1 MRRIS
6 VDIGGTFTDCCLI
19 WDGRIVEAKA
29 PTTHYRLSEGF
40 MKAMGNAA
48 EHLGVTIRDILSTV
62 DSVRYGTTLGTNALL
77 ERSGPALGL
86 VTTCGFED
94 VVILGRGRQY
104 GEGLTDEKKADI
116 AGADRPVPI
125 IPRSSIVGI
134 HERID
139 YRGDVVFD
147 ISRDEVREK
156 VQTLVDKG
164 VRGFVVCFI
173 NSVMNPVHEKIVEEV
188 IHEEYPTNFL
198 GSFPVILSHTISG
211 KKGEYTRTISS
222 ILDAY
227 LHREMQ
233 YGLRS
238 LEMELRRNGYARPM
252 IVVHN
257 TGGMAQLKTTHAL
270 QTIHAGPVAGLFAAE
285 QLAGE
290 TTNRNLITTDMGG
303 TSFDIGLVV
312 SGGVRFYEFN
322 PVIDRWLVS
331 IPMMDIK
338 AIGAGGGSIAKFDKT
353 FGSIEVGPQSAGS
366 DPGPACFDMG
376 GTEPTVTD
384 ANLVLGYLNPDN
396 YAEGKLRLSR
406 RRAEQAIKR
415 RVADPMKM
423 TVLEAAAAIRKIVD
437 SKMSQ
442 AIFKEVALKGYD
454 PRKFAL
460 LAYGGN
466 GATHCCGYA
475 EGLGATRIIV
485 PPNSSIFSA
494 VGGGNMDQVHI
505 YEKSTYLYMYDPGR
519 KAVYDRL
526 AEFNEVVADLAK
538 KGRDDL
544 MRQGFAPEQVCHRL
558 ELDMRYG
565 DQLQLT
571 SVVSPVDS
579 LTSRRDVLQIIK
591 GFHLEYGKRFGKG
604 SQTPEV
610 GIKVNVIRVVSYVN
624 LAKLPYSGN
633 GNGRGASVAATPS
646 ARRDCHFE
654 SAKGLVSTPV
664 YVEKDLPPSA
674 VIAGPAIVE
683 AAHTTFVVYPGWE
696 MTTGDRKLVTLNRCA

>member
-6 VDIGGTFTDCCLI
+6 VDIGGTFTDCCLV

-29 PTTHYRLSEGF
+29 PTTHYNLSEGF

-48 EHLGVTIRDILSTV
+48 EQLGVTVREIMSTV

-77 ERSGPALGL
+77 ERSGPSLGL
-86 VTTCGFED
+86 ITTSGFED

-104 GEGLTDEKKADI
+104 GEGLTDHKKADI
-116 AGADRPVPI
+116 PGADRPSPI
-125 IPRSSIVGI
+125 IPRSSIVGV

-139 YRGDVVFD
+139 YRGDVVYD
-147 ISRDEVREK
+147 ISRDEIREK

-173 NSVMNPVHEKIVEEV
+173 NAVMNPVHEKIVEEV
-188 IHEEYPTNFL
+188 IQEEYPTNFL

-238 LEMELRRNGYARPM
+238 LEIELRKNGYSRPM

-285 QLAGE
+285 QLAKE
-290 TTNRNLITTDMGG
+290 TDNRNLITTDMGG

-312 SGGVRFYEFN
+312 GGGVRFYEFN

-331 IPMMDIK
+331 IPMIDIK
-338 AIGAGGGSIAKFDKT
+338 AIGAGGGSIATFDET
-353 FGSIEVGPQSAGS
+353 FRSIEVGPQSAGS

-376 GTEPTVTD
+376 GAEPTVTD
-384 ANLVLGYLNPDN
+384 ADLILGYLNPDN
-396 YAEGKLRLSR
+396 YAGGKIRLNR

-415 RVADPMKM
+415 KIADPMGI
-423 TVLEAAAAIRKIVD
+423 TVLEAVAAIRKIVD
-437 SKMSQ
+437 AKMSQ
-442 AIFKEVALKGYD
+442 AIFKEIALKGYD

-475 EGLGATRIIV
+475 EGLGVTRIIV
-485 PPNSSIFSA
+485 PPNASIFSA

-505 YEKSTYLYMYDPGR
+505 HEKSAYLYLYNPGQ
-519 KAVYDRL
+519 KAIYDRL
-526 AEFNEVVADLAK
+526 EEFNAIAGELAQ

-544 MRQGFAPEQVCHRL
+544 LRQGFDVRQIRHRL
-558 ELDMRYG
+558 EMDMRYG

-571 SVVSPVDS
+571 SVVSPVET
-579 LTSRRDVLQIIK
+579 LKSRRDVLEIIK
-591 GFHLEYGKRFGKG
+591 SFHLEYGKRFGKG

-610 GIKVNVIRVVSYVN
+610 GIKVNVIRLVSYVN
-624 LAKLPYSGN
+624 LPRLPLAGN
-633 GNGRGASVAATPS
+633 GNGRGKPVAATAL

-654 SAKGLVSTPV
+654 SVKGVVSTPI
-664 YVEKDLPPSA
+664 YLEKDLPPST
-674 VIAGPAIVE
+674 VVAGPAIVE
-683 AAHTTFVVYPGWE
+683 GVHTTFVVYPGWAME
-696 MTTGDRKLVTLNRCA
+696 VGDRHLVTLNRCA